1 MTSVCF
7 EMRSWRGIHRRLYV
21 SQLSLLFCARVH
33 QRLREKT
40 TDSLYLTVE
49 QVHEAACA
57 WLEAQRFPP
66 RSRAAVYQKAADL
79 IAYYQHRNQGARKA
93 HRRATLRRLH
103 QMGVKLS
110 CLNRC
115 VPHDL

>member
-7 EMRSWRGIHRRLYV
+7 EMRSWRGIHRRLDV

-57 WLEAQRFPP
+57 WPEAQRFPP

-110 CLNRC
+110 CLNRR
-115 VPHDL
+115 VSHDR

>member
-1 MTSVCF
+1 MSASSACCF
-7 EMRSWRGIHRRLYV
+7 VPGFINASEK
-21 SQLSLLFCARVH
+21 
-33 QRLREKT
+33 KT

-93 HRRATLRRLH
+93 HRRDTLRRLH
-103 QMGVKLS
+103 QRGIKLS